1 MNVYLFEIILAT
13 GLLFLFATV
22 LGTMREAVI
31 LRGDVAALAQLIT
44 KPPLPSY
51 LGEVVPAAIAEEIGG
66 RIGFSCDPPRA
77 HVLLFLRDGCSGCEG
92 LLGDVREAVGRGT
105 LSPVDISAV
114 VSAASHDAP
123 VVRAAEAVSG
133 HVTLDERAVLF
144 TAAEVRGAPTL
155 LAIWTDSL
163 RAFDCEIG
171 GDVGWIHERL
181 QQRPDNAILM
191 QS

>member
-66 RIGFSCDPPRA
+66 RIGVSVQAVC
-77 HVLLFLRDGCSGCEG
+77 RDDG
-92 LLGDVREAVGRGT
+92 
-105 LSPVDISAV
+105 
-114 VSAASHDAP
+114 
-123 VVRAAEAVSG
+123 AEA
-133 HVTLDERAVLF
+133 AVP
-144 TAAEVRGAPTL
+144 A
-155 LAIWTDSL
+155 
-163 RAFDCEIG
+163 
-171 GDVGWIHERL
+171 
-181 QQRPDNAILM
+181 RPG
-191 QS
+191 